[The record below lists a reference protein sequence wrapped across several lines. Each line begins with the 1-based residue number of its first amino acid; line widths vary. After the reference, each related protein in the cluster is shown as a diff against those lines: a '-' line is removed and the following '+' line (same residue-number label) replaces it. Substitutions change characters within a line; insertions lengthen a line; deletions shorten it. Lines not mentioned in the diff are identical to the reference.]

1 MDPNAALEAIRDLQ
15 AQWREKQYIDGAE
28 DAALNILEKMSGHVA
43 ALDEWLTRG
52 GFLPE
57 AWKAAR

>member
-1 MDPNAALEAIRDLQ
+1 MDPNAALENARNARNRYANATTEDEAINAATDL
-15 AQWREKQYIDGAE
+15 
-28 DAALNILEKMSGHVA
+28 AAA
-43 ALDEWLTRG
+43 FADLDQWLTRG

>member
-1 MDPNAALEAIRDLQ
+1 MDPNQALKDARETNAEA
-15 AQWREKQYIDGAE
+15 
-28 DAALNILEKMSGHVA
+28 DAAMERGDQEAAASALIILANRFE